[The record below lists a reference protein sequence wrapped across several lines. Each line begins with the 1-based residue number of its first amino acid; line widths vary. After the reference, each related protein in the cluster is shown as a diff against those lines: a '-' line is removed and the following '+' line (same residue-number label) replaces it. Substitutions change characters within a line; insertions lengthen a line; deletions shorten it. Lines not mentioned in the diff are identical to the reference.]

1 MKNNKLI
8 GYMCISVLIFSA
20 FIPAV
25 ASAKQTT
32 LLQINN
38 NIFNNLRKT
47 FEIIISRLFNLQ
59 DDPISDPV
67 NDNDPEGDDDD
78 EQNPDDPSDEVDD
91 ELLVGDLNDDKCVN
105 EKDLKIIEGFWLL
118 SGPYSI
124 KSPDINNDGMVDVID
139 LLSVV
144 GSFGACDFGD
154 HADLNNDMV
163 VSDKD
168 KKIVEAFWGEEA
180 PYHLR
185 GTPDLNG
192 DDVVDIID
200 HQIVLGSWD

>member
-8 GYMCISVLIFSA
+8 GYICISVLIFSA

-32 LLQINN
+32 LLQSNN

-47 FEIIISRLFNLQ
+47 FEIIIFRLFNLQ
-59 DDPISDPV
+59 DPPV
-67 NDNDPEGDDDD
+67 NDNDSEGDDDD

-124 KSPDINNDGMVDVID
+124 KSPDLNNDGIVDVID
-139 LLSVV
+139 LLNVV
-144 GSFGACDFGD
+144 GSFGACDLGER
-154 HADLNNDMV
+154 ADLNNDMV
-163 VSDKD
+163 VSEKD
-168 KKIVEAFWGEEA
+168 KKIVEAFWGKQA
-180 PYHLR
+180 PYQLR

-200 HQIVLGSWD
+200 HQLVLGSWD